1 MDAQAAQL
9 TQLRLAVRRA
19 EGFVGTKIDVVGVG
33 LIVISIVI
41 LAWRH
46 PIFVVLL
53 FGVALLGVKVLCQ
66 VQERGLLGL
75 VFDPEKTGELAL
87 GEMAKQSIYDT
98 VVIGSLERLRMFKK
112 LARVGLLIANQNL
125 TREEINYIVQNDQE
139 YLDLFRQVV
148 GKPLVHY
155 LPGAW
160 RRLLF
165 GDLMVRTEPFLH
177 EDLPPEGAAPGS
189 AGRVSS
195 RSTTRSRAFTTTLTD
210 GGDAQRRSDASP
222 RFASAQSK
230 IFSRSRSEERSA
242 TATNSSRAADHDVEK
257 GRLLPRVPDGD
268 DNSDVDK
275 DDVHRGDEDTT
286 AAGEDDSASSPSVS
300 NASFSPGGGGRDE
313 LLMSAA
319 DDEKNSSASSEDELI
334 PLPEIVARVVNAAV
348 GFYTSSFMSSEYVTT
363 REWERHFKLD
373 EGQKFMLRRDTHTL
387 EESPRRRQENRDTLL
402 RGSDNEGVGIEQK
415 FFEGV
420 ARNEQLAGSSS
431 STGRPCSDE
440 IFEAANDPTSAIGG
454 VRRRRNQN
462 VVTIDEEFLN
472 DRDDEDR
479 AAPPPP
485 SLATRVLSFLS
496 WAAPPPAGAG
506 PSSRDRAGTP
516 GGHLRRASSTI
527 SSSSNGRPP
536 INRDSMLRL
545 ATHATR
551 PLGSPAR
558 FMFSSIL
565 EHTPLPEMISEEERK
580 KAVEVGAKFLQR
592 RIREVEDVKT
602 LVARKQAE
610 ANARNTRTKN
620 LLDANF
626 DISVFFWMRMHTW
639 YKRYLERHVFQAVQ
653 LLSGFGIAY
662 ALKGIVHEKGKT
674 SPVLIQTRA
683 AITRTSEMLW
693 MTPAIW
699 TYAGVGGLC
708 GYFLWEARRKL
719 DGIRDNGGRSGDSV
733 LLSPGD

>member
-160 RRLLF
+160 
-165 GDLMVRTEPFLH
+165 H
-177 EDLPPEGAAPGS
+177 
-189 AGRVSS
+189 
-195 RSTTRSRAFTTTLTD
+195 
-210 GGDAQRRSDASP
+210 
-222 RFASAQSK
+222 
-230 IFSRSRSEERSA
+230 
-242 TATNSSRAADHDVEK
+242 
-257 GRLLPRVPDGD
+257 GD

-402 RGSDNEGVGIEQK
+402 RGSDNEGVGIEQ
-415 FFEGV
+415 
-420 ARNEQLAGSSS
+420 N
-431 STGRPCSDE
+431 
-440 IFEAANDPTSAIGG
+440 
-454 VRRRRNQN
+454 
-462 VVTIDEEFLN
+462 
-472 DRDDEDR
+472 
-479 AAPPPP
+479 
-485 SLATRVLSFLS
+485 
-496 WAAPPPAGAG
+496 
-506 PSSRDRAGTP
+506 
-516 GGHLRRASSTI
+516 
-527 SSSSNGRPP
+527 NGRPP